1 MKFLSTALAQVQ
13 VLLTRRNNNT
23 TTLTDDY
30 VNKLKYRDLQRECV
44 LRGLRATGSTAEL
57 RKRLLEFD
65 PLAVVTSEA
74 AASKPIVDTTTTNIT
89 EAEVNALKY
98 NLLQRECKNRGLKA
112 TGLTAELR
120 KRLLEFDPS
129 VVSSKPAA
137 SKPAASKPIVDTT
150 STNITEAE
158 VNALKYNLLRR
169 ECKNRGLKATGT
181 TVDLRKR
188 LLEIDP
194 SVVSSNL
201 IVDTTTT
208 SMTEARDD
216 ALTAIGNF
224 IIDANKVNIP
234 VSISPFPML

>member
-98 NLLQRECKNRGLKA
+98 NLL
-112 TGLTAELR
+112 
-120 KRLLEFDPS
+120 
-129 VVSSKPAA
+129 
-137 SKPAASKPIVDTT
+137 
-150 STNITEAE
+150 
-158 VNALKYNLLRR
+158 RR